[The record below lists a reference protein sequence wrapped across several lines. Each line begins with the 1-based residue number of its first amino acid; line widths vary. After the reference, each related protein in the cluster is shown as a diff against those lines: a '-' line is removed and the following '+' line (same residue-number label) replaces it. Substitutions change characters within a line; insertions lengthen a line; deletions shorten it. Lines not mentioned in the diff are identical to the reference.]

1 MPFHK
6 SLIHFITCSILLF
19 VLFYLISCA
28 TSNQNK
34 KRHLTD
40 EHYYAHFSRI
50 DSSNYL
56 FYPSLLLTSPL
67 HITLNEGDSLII
79 PAKWWHWIRSSKSIA
94 VNYWILQ
101 GDKKTNAEEGVDE
114 RLIDTKQPC
123 ILNLNLNHD
132 RFLQALA
139 DYKEKID
146 IWDQSSGQVTDGK
159 SNLSTIVGD
168 EKDQQYVITVAG
180 YSDSKLNDTL
190 LNHVHRH
197 INVPHQLSHCKI
209 DKNVWIS
216 PGNTDTGL
224 HYDDFTGIL
233 TVVKGTKEVTLFPP
247 EDTQY
252 LDPFDLKP
260 KWAISDPIK
269 FQANIYKFVQ
279 ELDVSN
285 SLPSSRLLYESIITI
300 AFQHKKLLQII
311 NTVVRAVG
319 RNRTV
324 WGLKHHNGKFR
335 WELYFYHID
344 PHNPAID
351 TNLKNVCFSK
361 IPTFLKYNELL
372 NENQNNQNN
381 LIIHSFDLFDCSDCS
396 NFSNHHDNENN
407 IIDHSTDLSGVLGDD
422 IHLYYRNGNMSFP
435 FFGNGTTLSV
445 SGVKREST
453 FVIDSQQSF
462 IANYQSLTETIGL
475 VDILH
480 FKKHLSSFQCK
491 DICIFNKFDGNIFIM
506 YFGISIDDF
515 ILFLKTFNYPQQ
527 FVQHVEVNRNMYEN
541 IEHEIAIVYNIA
553 SQIPVRSAFYGVL

>member
-1 MPFHK
+1 MPFQK
-6 SLIHFITCSILLF
+6 SLIHFIMGCVLLF
-19 VLFYLISCA
+19 VLYNLISCA
-28 TSNQNK
+28 TSNQNQS
-34 KRHLTD
+34 RHLTD

-56 FYPSLLLTSPL
+56 FYPSLLFTSPL
-67 HITLNEGDSLII
+67 HITLYEGDSLLI

-94 VNYWILQ
+94 VNYWILR
-101 GDKKTNAEEGVDE
+101 GDNRTNAEE

-123 ILNLNLNHD
+123 VLNLNLNYD
-132 RFLQALA
+132 RFLKALA
-139 DYKEKID
+139 DYNEKID
-146 IWDQSSGQVTDGK
+146 IWDQSTEKVTDGE
-159 SNLSTIVGD
+159 SNLSTFVGD
-168 EKDQQYVITVAG
+168 EKDQQYIITVAG

-197 INVPHQLSHCKI
+197 ITVPPHLSHCKI

-233 TVVKGTKEVTLFPP
+233 TVVKGTKEITLFPP
-247 EDTQY
+247 EDTSY

-269 FQANIYKFVQ
+269 FQANIYNFVQ

-285 SLPSSRLLYESIITI
+285 NLPSSRLLYESIITI
-300 AFQHKKLLQII
+300 AFQNKKLLQII
-311 NTVVRAVG
+311 TEVVRAVG

-335 WELYFYHID
+335 WELYFYHYD
-344 PHNPAID
+344 SHNRAIGS
-351 TNLKNVCFSK
+351 NLKNVCFST
-361 IPTFLKYNELL
+361 IPTFLKYQESL
-372 NENQNNQNN
+372 NENQNKM
-381 LIIHSFDLFDCSDCS
+381 IIHSFDLFDFSDCADIS
-396 NFSNHHDNENN
+396 NFSNFSDHHDNGNN
-407 IIDHSTDLSGVLGDD
+407 IIDHRTDLTGILGDD

-445 SGVKREST
+445 SGVKQEST
-453 FVIDSQQSF
+453 SVIDSQQSF
-462 IANYQSLTETIGL
+462 IANYSTLTETIGL
-475 VDILH
+475 VNIPY
-480 FKKHLSSFQCK
+480 FKKHLSTYQCK

-515 ILFLKTFNYPQQ
+515 ILFLKRFNYPQQ
-527 FVQHVEVNRNMYEN
+527 FVQHVDVNRNMYEN

-553 SQIPVRSAFYGVL
+553 SQIPVRSAFYGIV